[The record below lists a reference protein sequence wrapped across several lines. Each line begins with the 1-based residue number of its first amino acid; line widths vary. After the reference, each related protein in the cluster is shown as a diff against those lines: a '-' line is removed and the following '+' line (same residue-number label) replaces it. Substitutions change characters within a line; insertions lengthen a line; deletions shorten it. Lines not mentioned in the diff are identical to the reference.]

1 LEIQKI
7 SIPEIKINVPQY
19 NPYQVLNVP
28 LPSIKLPG
36 CFKYHRDA
44 SPKNTA
50 LYDDDPTGTT
60 ISCPWGF
67 MPTFQPMLYDRR
79 KIQIVETKGQEKRV
93 ENTETPAQK
102 EIKPEIPKEKK
113 EIKIVPCPPKGALR
127 VGSYV
132 NEKRLEIIKSYT
144 RNENNECITNYE
156 SVSFVDSVLPSPSA
170 ALNVVTISLLAASS
184 PLLLGLL
191 KSISKTVFK
200 KAITKKDKTNSE

>member
-1 LEIQKI
+1 MEIQKI

-79 KIQIVETKGQEKRV
+79 KIQIVETKGQKKRV
-93 ENTETPAQK
+93 ENTEAPAQK
-102 EIKPEIPKEKK
+102 EVKPEIPKEKK

-144 RNENNECITNYE
+144 KNENNECITNYE

>member
-1 LEIQKI
+1 MEIPNI

-50 LYDDDPTGTT
+50 LYNDDPTGTT
-60 ISCPWGF
+60 ISCPYGF

-79 KIQIVETKGQEKRV
+79 KIEIVETKGQEKRV
-93 ENTETPAQK
+93 ENTEAPAQK
-102 EIKPEIPKEKK
+102 KIKPEIPKEKK
-113 EIKIVPCPPKGALR
+113 KIEYELCPPEGALR

-200 KAITKKDKTNSE
+200 KVLTKKEPKSKV